1 MMMAA
6 VGVLVLVATASA
18 AKLPHIVMH
27 LAVSVVAHLCEHCFP
42 PALPLIFP
50 MLNLSDINTSVHQR
64 GDLILLSS
72 TIIQF

>member
-6 VGVLVLVATASA
+6 VGVLAMLVATASA

-27 LAVSVVAHLCEHCFP
+27 LAVRVVAHLCEHCFP

-50 MLNLSDINTSVHQR
+50 MISI
-64 GDLILLSS
+64 
-72 TIIQF
+72 

>member
-64 GDLILLSS
+64 GDLLSS